1 MYRFDPNSLSRWSD
15 GKWTDSPSNGING
28 FTIDSRKVSSG
39 DMFVAIKADR
49 DGHDFLDQATKE
61 GAVAG
66 LVDHHVGSTQVPQ
79 LVVGDTLL

>member
-1 MYRFDPNSLSRWSD
+1 MYRFDPNSLSRWSN
-15 GKWTDSPSNGING
+15 GKWTDSPSNGVNG

-66 LVDHHVGSTQVPQ
+66 LVAITPASGSAFK
-79 LVVGDTLL
+79 LWCADR